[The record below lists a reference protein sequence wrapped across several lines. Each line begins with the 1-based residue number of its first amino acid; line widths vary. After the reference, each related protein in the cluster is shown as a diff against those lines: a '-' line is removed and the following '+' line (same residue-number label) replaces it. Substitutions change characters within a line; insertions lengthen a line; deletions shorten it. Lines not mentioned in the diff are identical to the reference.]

1 MVELSRIVSMLEEQR
16 RELLGRLDAVD
27 TAIAALN
34 TVETAVAETRPAE
47 PDVPTEKT
55 ATAVLPRRVK
65 PSRVLSDS
73 HRQALIVGK
82 RKAREAKDATKGLA
96 RETPDDSFRPAIGTR
111 GDHQSPR
118 LVRRPP
124 KK

>member
-47 PDVPTEKT
+47 PDVPTEET
-55 ATAVLPRRVK
+55 ATAVLQGASNP
-65 PSRVLSDS
+65 
-73 HRQALIVGK
+73 VGC
-82 RKAREAKDATKGLA
+82 
-96 RETPDDSFRPAIGTR
+96 
-111 GDHQSPR
+111 
-118 LVRRPP
+118 
-124 KK
+124 